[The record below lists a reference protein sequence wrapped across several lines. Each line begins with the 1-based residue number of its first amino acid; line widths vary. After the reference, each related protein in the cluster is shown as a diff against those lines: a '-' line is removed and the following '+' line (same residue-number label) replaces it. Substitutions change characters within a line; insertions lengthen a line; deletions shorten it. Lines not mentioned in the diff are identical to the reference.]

1 MNQKEWEEI
10 KVKIKQNK
18 HFGDKHPWLR
28 KIRKIILWFSLVI
41 VPLMPLLLTENF
53 VATSEISQF
62 FLGVMSSWIPGVEVI
77 SHASVIPNITALAVS
92 LAWISIFLL
101 FVITLIPLLKSETDN
116 HFIFFQNTTKFL
128 IFMYLGSTLFLMIE
142 FGLTGHL
149 SFYHGTI
156 GVFNPESR
164 HNIPNILIQSKV
176 GLAFFIWIE
185 IIFIS
190 GIFLSWLMLNLQI
203 FRKIVVT
210 IRQTI

>member
-28 KIRKIILWFSLVI
+28 KIRKVILLFSLVI

-53 VATSEISQF
+53 VATSVLSQWF
-62 FLGVMSSWIPGVEVI
+62 IGVMSSWIPGVEVI

-92 LAWISIFLL
+92 LAWIGIFLL
-101 FVITLIPLLKSETDN
+101 FVITLIPLLELETDN
-116 HFIFFQNTTKFL
+116 HLIFFSNTTKLL
-128 IFMYLGSTLFLMIE
+128 IFMYLGGLFFMLME
-142 FGLTGHL
+142 LGLTGHF

-156 GVFNPESR
+156 GVFDPDSKR
-164 HNIPNILIQSKV
+164 NIPNMLIQSKT
-176 GLAFFIWIE
+176 GLTFFIWIE
-185 IIFIS
+185 IICIT
-190 GIFLSWLMLNLQI
+190 GLIIGWLMVTLQL
-203 FRKIVVT
+203 FRKIVVK

>member
-28 KIRKIILWFSLVI
+28 KIRKVILWFSLVI

-62 FLGVMSSWIPGVEVI
+62 FIGVMSSWIPGVEVI
-77 SHASVIPNITALAVS
+77 SHASVIPNITAFAVS

-156 GVFNPESR
+156 GEFNPESR

>member
-28 KIRKIILWFSLVI
+28 KIRKVILWFSLVI

-53 VATSEISQF
+53 IATSEISQF
-62 FLGVMSSWIPGVEVI
+62 FLGMMSSWIPGIEVL

-101 FVITLIPLLKSETDN
+101 FVITLIPLLKSEADN
-116 HFIFFQNTTKFL
+116 YFIFFPNTTKFL
-128 IFMYLGSTLFLMIE
+128 IFMYLGGLFFVMME
-142 FGLTGHL
+142 FGLVGHF

-156 GVFNPESR
+156 GLFDPNSKR
-164 HNIPNILIQSKV
+164 NIPNMLIQSKSGV
-176 GLAFFIWIE
+176 AFFIWIE
-185 IIFIS
+185 IICIAGLFI
-190 GIFLSWLMLNLQI
+190 GWLMMNLQV